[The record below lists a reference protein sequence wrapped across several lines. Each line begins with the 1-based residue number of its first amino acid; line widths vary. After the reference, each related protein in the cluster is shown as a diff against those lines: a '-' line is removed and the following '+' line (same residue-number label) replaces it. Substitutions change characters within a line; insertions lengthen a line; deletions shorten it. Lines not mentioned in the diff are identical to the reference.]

1 MGLSHHSSLQCA
13 TTCANIENLMGFKD
27 IFNQMYWAF
36 LLILAQ
42 DLQQLGPILK
52 F

>member
-1 MGLSHHSSLQCA
+1 MGVSRHFCPQCA

-36 LLILAQ
+36 LLILAH